1 MTLSELSLRNAR
13 RQAKDYLV
21 YFVTVVMAAALLY
34 SFNGLVFSHEI
45 NTLSI
50 SMSTLPM
57 MIAMASVVVVCVFG
71 WLVAYATRFMLLRRG
86 RELGTYLL
94 IGLENR
100 QVARLFFLEN
110 LTVGSFALLL
120 GTALG
125 GLLYQA
131 LRAIVLT
138 LFGLPYTFAFGFSLP
153 ALGLTAACFALI
165 YLFALHRSRR
175 YIRRARIHDLI
186 YVDRVNEG
194 AVVRTGRKRRR
205 AFAVSIVLGIIGT
218 ILLMAGSS
226 IPGVIGAGC
235 VIVFLFGFFHSF
247 ASGVPDFFDRQ
258 PARKYRGQNLLVFR
272 TLTSKLATMGTLMA
286 VISMIFTATLMSEG
300 AGMVFRGL
308 FAGRAAENACF
319 DLYIGTADD
328 EPLSQDYLDY
338 IQTNLSV
345 EQALCYSIYQREDSL
360 VMDYVESSGED
371 YYRYFDRDPVLRY
384 SDYAALRAIAGYPP
398 AKLQQGEYL
407 IHCRAYLEEHLADY
421 TRPISCGRA
430 HLTLGGVYTEHLL
443 QNYDTSNGARYILVV
458 PDEAAEGLQVF
469 HHAYA
474 ARTASPVTEAQF
486 YDLYDIHYRLEEQ
499 NLERSYDEIHTK
511 AMEEEDAAAWT
522 AVTVFPLFFL
532 ALSLTMTAATI
543 LTIQQLSESERYR
556 RQFALLQKLG
566 MDRREMAKTLRTQF
580 AVYYALPAIPPVLIG
595 VPFIFHFAHAP
606 EPGVMVGMNSPG
618 AIVTIS
624 LGIFFLIY
632 AVYILLA
639 YASLKR
645 NVLPK

>member
-1 MTLSELSLRNAR
+1 
-13 RQAKDYLV
+13 
-21 YFVTVVMAAALLY
+21 MAAALLY
-34 SFNGLVFSHEI
+34 SFNGLVFSREI

-205 AFAVSIVLGIIGT
+205 TFAVSIILGVIGT
-218 ILLMAGSS
+218 LLLMAGSS
-226 IPGVIGAGC
+226 ILGVIGAGC

-319 DLYIGTADD
+319 DLYIGTAND

-338 IQTNLSV
+338 IQENLPV

-384 SDYAALRAIAGYPP
+384 SDYAALRAIASYPP
-398 AKLQQGEYL
+398 VELQQGEYL

-458 PDEAAEGLQVF
+458 PDEAAEGLPVF

-499 NLERSYDEIHTK
+499 NLTRSYDEIHTK

-580 AVYYALPAIPPVLIG
+580 AIYYALPAVPPVLIG

-606 EPGVMVGMNSPG
+606 EPGVMVGINSPG
-618 AIVTIS
+618 AIVMIS

-639 YASLKR
+639 YTSLKR